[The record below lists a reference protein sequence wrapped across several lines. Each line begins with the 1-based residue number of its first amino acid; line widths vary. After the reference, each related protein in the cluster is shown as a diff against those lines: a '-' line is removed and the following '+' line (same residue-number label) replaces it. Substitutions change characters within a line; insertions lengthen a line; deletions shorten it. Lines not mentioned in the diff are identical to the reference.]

1 MKFISGVFTII
12 CCVVIYSNLAGTA
25 RNYLS
30 SDKAVAQF
38 SDVAG
43 KFSYSALDLKNAI
56 ERLDSSDSATIAN
69 ARKALKQCRIQYK
82 GIEFLMEY
90 FFKSA
95 AVIYNGP
102 PKYEVEEPYM
112 EYQEPTGLQVI
123 ETQLFEK
130 ITDDLKERLQQ
141 QADIVYSSA
150 KDLPGII
157 FGFKATDN
165 QILESIKLELIRINT
180 LGITGYD
187 APLLKT
193 GIDESKA
200 ALESI
205 QYVLSVFTEDNHT
218 DSVDIYLSGGIKYLH
233 DHPDFDTFDRLAFL
247 TDYALPL
254 ERHINR
260 FIKQRHLQ
268 LNTSADILNYDAGDL
283 FNENALNIN
292 AFPSSDTISS
302 QYLIQLGKKLFFEK
316 ALSSNNKISC
326 VTCHDPAKH
335 FSDGLPKSVAFDGH
349 SHVTRN
355 APSLLYAGFQFGQFW
370 DARTKSLEEQVKAVV
385 CNPLEMNSSAATVV
399 ANLSVKSSYAADFKN
414 AFSDSHDSL
423 ISFSKVSQAIAAYIR
438 TLNPRT
444 SAFDNYIKG
453 NKSALTKQQ
462 IKGFNLFMGKAQ
474 CGTCHFAPL
483 FNGLVPPLYNMSE
496 LEVLG
501 TPANDDLGKALNDT
515 DNGRYNF
522 FPLEVYQKA
531 FKTPTVRNTSATA
544 PYMHNGAFRTLEKV
558 VEFYNKGGGNGIGL
572 NMPGQTLSSIPLN
585 LTDNEIKDIV
595 SFINSLEDK
604 IPG

>member
-1 MKFISGVFTII
+1 MKFIAGIFTTI
-12 CCVVIYSNLAGTA
+12 CCMVIYSNLAGTERSYLTRDRAVDRFNNIA
-25 RNYLS
+25 R
-30 SDKAVAQF
+30 
-38 SDVAG
+38 
-43 KFSYSALDLKNAI
+43 KFSSAALELKNSV
-56 ERLDSSDSATIAN
+56 ELLDSSNPSTIAH
-69 ARKALKQCRIQYK
+69 AKQALKQCRLQYK

-102 PKYEVEEPYM
+102 PKFEVEEPYM

-123 ETQLFEK
+123 EGLLFEK
-130 ITDDLKERLQQ
+130 ITNESKVSLRE

-150 KDLPGII
+150 KDLTATI

-193 GIDESKA
+193 GIEESEA
-200 ALESI
+200 AFQSI
-205 QYVLSVFTEDNHT
+205 QYVLSVFAEVNSN
-218 DSVDIYLSGGIKYLH
+218 DSVGIYLSGSIKYLQ
-233 DHPDFDTFDRLAFL
+233 DHPGFDDFDRLTFL
-247 TDYALPL
+247 TEYALPL
-254 ERHINR
+254 ERNIHKLINE
-260 FIKQRHLQ
+260 KHLE
-268 LNTSADILNYDAGDL
+268 LNTSAGILNYDAGDL
-283 FNENALNIN
+283 FNDDVININ
-292 AFPSSDTISS
+292 AFPSSDTINN
-302 QYLIQLGKKLFFEK
+302 QHLVQLGKKLFFEK
-316 ALSSNNKISC
+316 ALSANNKISC
-326 VTCHDPAKH
+326 ATCHDPAKH

-355 APSLLYAGFQFGQFW
+355 APSLFYAGFQFGQFW
-370 DARTKSLEEQVKAVV
+370 DARAKTLEEQIQTVV
-385 CNPLEMNSSAATVV
+385 SNPSEMNSNGATVV
-399 ANLSVKSSYAADFKN
+399 GNLSAKSSYHPDFKR
-414 AFSDSHDSL
+414 AFSNLQDSL
-423 ISFSKVSQAIAAYIR
+423 ISFRKVSQAIAAYVR

-444 SAFDNYIKG
+444 SAFDDYIKG
-453 NKSALTKQQ
+453 DKSALTKQQ

-501 TPANDDLGKALNDT
+501 TPANGDLEKALNDT

-531 FKTPTVRNTSATA
+531 FKTPTVRNASATA
-544 PYMHNGAFRTLEKV
+544 PYMHNGAFKTLEKV

-572 NMPGQTLSSIPLN
+572 NIKGQTLSSIPLN
-585 LTDNEIKDIV
+585 LNDDEIKDIV

-604 IPG
+604 VPG

>member
-1 MKFISGVFTII
+1 MKFIAGIFTII
-12 CCVVIYSNLAGTA
+12 CCVVIYSNLAGTE
-25 RNYLS
+25 RGYLTR
-30 SDKAVAQF
+30 DRAVDQF
-38 SDVAG
+38 NDVAI
-43 KFSYSALDLKNAI
+43 KFSAAALELKNSV
-56 ERLDSSDSATIAN
+56 ELLDSSNPATIAH
-69 ARKALKQCRIQYK
+69 ARHALKQCRLQYK

-102 PKYEVEEPYM
+102 PKFEVEEPYM

-123 ETQLFEK
+123 ESLLFEK
-130 ITDDLKERLQQ
+130 VTNECKAGLQQ

-150 KDLPGII
+150 KDLTATI

-187 APLLKT
+187 APLLKS
-193 GIDESKA
+193 GIEESEA
-200 ALESI
+200 ALQSI
-205 QYVLSVFTEDNHT
+205 QYVLSAFEETNHN
-218 DSVDIYLSGGIKYLH
+218 DSIGIYLSTSIKYLQ
-233 DHPDFDTFDRLAFL
+233 DHPAFDDFDRLIFL
-247 TDYALPL
+247 TEHALPL
-254 ERHINR
+254 ERSINKL
-260 FIKQRHLQ
+260 INEKHLQ
-268 LNTSADILNYDAGDL
+268 LNTSAGILNYDGDL
-283 FNENALNIN
+283 FSENVININ
-292 AFPSSDTISS
+292 AFPSSDTINN
-302 QYLIQLGKKLFFEK
+302 QHLIQLGKKLFFEK
-316 ALSSNNKISC
+316 ALSANNKISC
-326 VTCHDPAKH
+326 ATCHDPAKH

-370 DARTKSLEEQVKAVV
+370 DARAKSLEEQIKTVIS
-385 CNPLEMNSSAATVV
+385 NPSEMNSNGSIVV
-399 ANLSVKSSYAADFKN
+399 GNLSAKPSYHPDFKK
-414 AFSDSHDSL
+414 AFSDSQDSL

-453 NKSALTKQQ
+453 DKTALTTEQ

-501 TPANDDLGKALNDT
+501 TPANDNLEKALNDT

-531 FKTPTVRNTSATA
+531 FKTPTVRNASATA
-544 PYMHNGAFRTLEKV
+544 PYMHNGAFKTLEKV

-572 NMPGQTLSSIPLN
+572 NITGQTLSSIPLN
-585 LTDNEIKDIV
+585 LTDDEMKDIV